1 MKKWI
6 FLLASCFF
14 LSGVL
19 AQSVVN
25 DRNAQ
30 VRTVTAFHAI
40 KVSTGIHLYLV
51 QGNEEKVVV
60 SAADE
65 TYRNRIRTEVEGGVL
80 HIYYDNQIWK
90 WSDFGR
96 KELKA
101 YVSCKS
107 LDGLSTSSGAQ
118 VEVDGILKSANL
130 AMNFS
135 SGSRFS
141 GKVEA
146 GVLSLDG
153 SSGAKAT
160 LAGKAGDLRAEASSG
175 SKLSGYDLAAG
186 KCDVRVSSGAH
197 IDISVEKEMAASA
210 HSGGHVNYQGTGVI
224 REVHTGSGGSVSR
237 R

>member
-1 MKKWI
+1 M
-6 FLLASCFF
+6 ASCFF

-30 VRTVTAFHAI
+30 VRNVGAFHAL
-40 KVSTGIHLYLV
+40 KVATGIHLYLV

-80 HIYYDNQIWK
+80 HIYYEQQVWK
-90 WSDFGR
+90 WSDMGR
-96 KELKA
+96 RELKA

-107 LDGLSTSSGAQ
+107 LNGLAASSGAEVQ
-118 VEVDGILKSANL
+118 VDGTLKSPNL
-130 AMNFS
+130 DMKFS
-135 SGSRFS
+135 SGSRFN
-141 GKVEA
+141 GKIEA

-160 LAGKAGDLRAEASSG
+160 LSGTAADLRAEASSG
-175 SKLSGYDLAAG
+175 SRLSGFDLEAE

-197 IDISVEKEMAASA
+197 IDISVHKEMAASA
-210 HSGGHVNYQGTGVI
+210 HSGGHVNYQGSGVI
-224 REVHTGSGGSVSR
+224 REVHTSSGGSVSR